1 MKPSCGPEL
10 VPVEVGR
17 GGEEEV
23 KVVERRVGLKRR
35 DEGLTGTLSIRD
47 DQIKNPQPYPSLP
60 NETIV
65 TQVFQHGFL
74 SAAQVL
80 CRVFLCST
88 DQNYNLLCMIE
99 EFTLPNSMVESMK
112 MNPKTSTKSICRS

>member
-35 DEGLTGTLSIRD
+35 DEGLTGTLSIRN

-80 CRVFLCST
+80 GRVFLCSI
-88 DQNYNLLCMIE
+88 DQN
-99 EFTLPNSMVESMK
+99 
-112 MNPKTSTKSICRS
+112 